1 MQHQESEVKVYQTTE
16 YSRFKFINGNRE
28 LNEQKINRIVA
39 DIEAG
44 IDVLKYYPLV
54 VREKDDR
61 LEIDD
66 GQHRFYI
73 SKKLKRPVYYIVA
86 PEERKLV
93 DIAKINSNTEKW
105 KTKDFIHCYTQ
116 QGNEHYVKLNEF
128 MTVYELSATLA
139 IKLLGD
145 GEPGYGGGGRD
156 GQQKFHRG
164 EFQANHYDEAVKIT
178 EACRQFKDF
187 KNWKS
192 ASFFLAIYKIM
203 KAGKVTIDELAE
215 KYQGHKDQLTEQP
228 GPKEYIANL
237 EMIYNKRRHERV
249 IIF

>member
-1 MQHQESEVKVYQTTE
+1 MEHQESTVKVYQTTE
-16 YSRFKFINGNRE
+16 YARFKFINGNRE
-28 LNEQKINRIVA
+28 LNEQKINRIVG

-44 IDVLKYYPLV
+44 IDVLMYYPLV
-54 VREKDDR
+54 VRERDGR

-73 SKKLKRPVYYIVA
+73 SKKLKRPVYYIIA

-105 KTKDFIHCYTQ
+105 KVKDFIHCYVQ
-116 QGNEHYVKLNEF
+116 QGNEHYVKLHEF
-128 MTVYELSATLA
+128 MTVYELSATLVM
-139 IKLLGD
+139 KLLGD
-145 GEPGYGGGGRD
+145 GEPGNGGGGRD
-156 GQQKFHRG
+156 NAQKFQRG
-164 EFQANHYDEAVKIT
+164 EFEVKYYEEAVKIA
-178 EACRQFKDF
+178 EACRLFKDF

-192 ASFFLAIYKIM
+192 ASFFVAVYRIM
-203 KAGKVTIDELAE
+203 KAEKVTLDDLVE
-215 KYQGHKDQLTEQP
+215 KYNAYKDQLTEQP

-237 EMIYNKRRHERV
+237 EIIYNKRRHERV